1 MTATAVTPTT
11 QKTSTRPRLF
21 TPGPVEIPVRILRA
35 MSGIQPHH
43 RTDAFRAVFH
53 HDLAAVD
60 VEVHAADREH
70 PAVGFG
76 DVLEF
81 DQPFAHRRPFRAA

>member
-1 MTATAVTPTT
+1 
-11 QKTSTRPRLF
+11 
-21 TPGPVEIPVRILRA
+21 
-35 MSGIQPHH
+35 
-43 RTDAFRAVFH
+43 
-53 HDLAAVD
+53 